1 MIQDTKSEQ
10 VVARAETDLLASE
23 KLRAGKEEYTF
34 VMEHNEDI
42 AKKLAWFQKT
52 TEKWDEESIKAPNRI
67 NRLEHADA
75 WALQRDVN
83 YATSDRK
90 RLMDIGMDSRF
101 EKSYF
106 PNYKRALCDLKTEVK
121 KPPPPK

>member
-1 MIQDTKSEQ
+1 MIRDTKSEQ

-34 VMEHNEDI
+34 VMEHNKKI
-42 AKKLAWFQKT
+42 ASSLVWFNET
-52 TEKWDEESIKAPNRI
+52 TDKWDEESVKAPNRI

-106 PNYKRALCDLKTEVK
+106 PNYKRTLCDLKPAIP
-121 KPPPPK
+121 KPIPPK